1 MLRISK
7 DTITGEKDRSAY
19 ILLADKMVVDTTRF
33 MGLKKKKKTREEL
46 KLYL

>member
-7 DTITGEKDRSAY
+7 DTITGEKDRRAY
-19 ILLADKMVVDTTRF
+19 ILLADKMVDTTRF